1 MARDLLFGAPL
12 EPPRHDPRGHS
23 AAVTRHFLADVPHD
37 RFPEAGLP
45 VGRAPPHLLDRLV
58 PCPECRRGLTVLVT
72 SGPARLLGHELQE
85 AVVLATGEKHRD
97 RRWPAAARPP
107 ELLQVVLDRGGVLPV
122 DDEADVGYVRLI
134 SSTSAGRTMVGSN
147 RSGVQ
152 KRNLKTPAP
161 MSGVYGPEGK
171 WLIEQEGFIPDII
184 VDNLPHATF
193 QGRDAQ
199 LEAAIAYLEKKIAE
213 EPRLVPKAPAYPRRA
228 VP

>member
-1 MARDLLFGAPL
+1 M
-12 EPPRHDPRGHS
+12 
-23 AAVTRHFLADVPHD
+23 
-37 RFPEAGLP
+37 
-45 VGRAPPHLLDRLV
+45 
-58 PCPECRRGLTVLVT
+58 
-72 SGPARLLGHELQE
+72 
-85 AVVLATGEKHRD
+85 
-97 RRWPAAARPP
+97 
-107 ELLQVVLDRGGVLPV
+107 
-122 DDEADVGYVRLI
+122 RLI